1 MKETINFSFK
11 PNPVWEQRRSFIAG
25 GGKAEVGG
33 RLERVGLEN
42 EFRGSRSVCSSFFML
57 SLNYSRRAA
66 EWERQQAGRWRGGE
80 RERDR
85 EIDMM
90 EWQTGRESG
99 SGEEKWERQNGVYS
113 SNMSELVCK
122 MKQQKKKK
130 STNFHS
136 ADTPKTNTLH
146 GALKS
151 ALCMKHGVTHVAWVL
166 SAASVAGAQMA
177 MDILAT
183 APPRGRCG
191 LRWRFTDSVGHLS
204 LHDNLSSTSCSLP

>member
-1 MKETINFSFK
+1 ME
-11 PNPVWEQRRSFIAG
+11 RRRE
-25 GGKAEVGG
+25 GK
-33 RLERVGLEN
+33 
-42 EFRGSRSVCSSFFML
+42 
-57 SLNYSRRAA
+57 
-66 EWERQQAGRWRGGE
+66 RQ
-80 RERDR
+80 RDR
-85 EIDMM
+85 HDGVTDRQRVRQ
-90 EWQTGRESG
+90 WGREMRETEWGLQLQYVRVSLQD
-99 SGEEKWERQNGVYS
+99 EAA
-113 SNMSELVCK
+113 
-122 MKQQKKKK
+122 KKKK

-191 LRWRFTDSVGHLS
+191 LR
-204 LHDNLSSTSCSLP
+204 